1 MTERKINY
9 TWPKDDFSINTD
21 GVLSKQKEVVD
32 ERASEINI
40 LRKKLNM
47 RI

>member
-1 MTERKINY
+1 M
-9 TWPKDDFSINTD
+9 WPKDDFSINTD

-40 LRKKLNM
+40 LIKKLNM